1 MCVFSFTEKLVS
13 EIMSSL
19 GLPVMLSQC
28 APIDAIASGG
38 KYFAFSLCVPA
49 IIEGVFLPRNS
60 IPRIGIHHSR

>member
-1 MCVFSFTEKLVS
+1 MGVFSFTDKLVS
-13 EIMSSL
+13 EITSSL

-38 KYFAFSLCVPA
+38 KYFALSLCVPA

-60 IPRIGIHHSR
+60 IPSIGIHHSR

>member
-1 MCVFSFTEKLVS
+1 MGVLSFTDKLVS

-28 APIDAIASGG
+28 APIDGITSGG
-38 KYFAFSLCVPA
+38 KYFAFSLYVPA
-49 IIEGVFLPRNS
+49 IIEGEFLPRNS

>member
-1 MCVFSFTEKLVS
+1 MGVFSFTDKLVS

-49 IIEGVFLPRNS
+49 IIEGVFQPRNT
-60 IPRIGIHHSR
+60 IPKGNVY

>member
-1 MCVFSFTEKLVS
+1 MGVFSFTDKLVS

-49 IIEGVFLPRNS
+49 IIEGVFLPRNT
-60 IPRIGIHHSR
+60 IPKGNVY